1 MGAKYGVC
9 QGLQLHDFLGTVQES
24 HASGGD
30 RSQVHEDLNHSQTF
44 RKWDEQEKMQLTHL
58 RKTIGV
64 SKTASNLIILQETGH
79 LPWVFQRWKLIFRYW
94 NRLIQLDPS
103 RLLYKA
109 FTVSYDLATQGQTS
123 WVSSFLKN
131 SNAIGLYLNYD
142 EPVPVSFTA
151 HYLPFL
157 FKQSLRKK
165 FLASGSKL
173 TTYLTLFGEQFES
186 FEMQSY
192 LTKIRIQKNRALS
205 AKFRSRSHWLRVET
219 GRHENL
225 ERCQRTCKLCSNSV
239 VEDEHHMIFDCKA
252 YVELRKEFQHLF
264 EDADAVKQVMDKDE
278 NCLAKFIRAC
288 YDRRSTLLDQACS
301 KRGGRPPAWLASW
314 VLC

>member
-1 MGAKYGVC
+1 M
-9 QGLQLHDFLGTVQES
+9 LHDKYWDSDYKWSCQNCNWKCANQTE
-24 HASGGD
+24 
-30 RSQVHEDLNHSQTF
+30 HEFCVPCQTLQISTTLHNF
-44 RKWDEQEKMQLTHL
+44 N
-58 RKTIGV
+58 
-64 SKTASNLIILQETGH
+64 AIL
-79 LPWVFQRWKLIFRYW
+79 
-94 NRLIQLDPS
+94 

-131 SNAIGLYLNYD
+131 TNAIGLYLNYD

-157 FKQSLRKK
+157 FKQSLREK

-192 LTKIRIQKNRALS
+192 LTKVRIQKNRALL
-205 AKFRSRSHWLRVET
+205 AKFRSGSHWLRVET

-264 EDADAVKQVMDKDE
+264 EGADAVNQVMDKDE